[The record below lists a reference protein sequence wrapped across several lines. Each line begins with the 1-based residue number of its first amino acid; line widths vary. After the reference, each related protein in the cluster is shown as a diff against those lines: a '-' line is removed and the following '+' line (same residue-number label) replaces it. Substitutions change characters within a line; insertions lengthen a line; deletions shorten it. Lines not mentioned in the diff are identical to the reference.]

1 MDNENNPE
9 NIEALYEFLLP
20 KRKERMEEVLN
31 QRTNHLTILLDCVQN
46 YHNISAVLRSADA
59 FGLCDVHLIG
69 QDIEYSKGIAL
80 GTEQWLKLHLHENAK
95 QALDY
100 LQAKGYKIVVTAPE
114 DNFIEDKKKSI
125 PIYNLPFQE
134 KLVIAFG
141 NERAGVS
148 QEIFQAAT
156 YKTFIP
162 MFGFVESLNISV
174 ACALCLFCSTF
185 EVRSGKRQV
194 PLLLEEEKQKIKEQ
208 WVMQTLPHSKQILRE
223 VSKRRTNKI
232 RES

>member
-1 MDNENNPE
+1 MDKENTPE

-20 KRKERMEEVLN
+20 KRKVRMEEVLN
-31 QRTNHLTILLDCVQN
+31 QRTKHLTILLDCVQN
-46 YHNISAVLRSADA
+46 YHNISAVIRSADA

-80 GTEQWLKLHLHENAK
+80 GTEQWLKLHLHQTAK

-100 LQAKGYKIVVTAPE
+100 LQAKDYKIVVTAPE
-114 DNFIEDKKKSI
+114 DNLTADNKKSI
-125 PIYNLPFQE
+125 PVYQLPFQE
-134 KLVIAFG
+134 KLVLAFG

-148 QEIFQAAT
+148 EEISQAAT

-162 MFGFVESLNISV
+162 MFGFVESFNISV
-174 ACALCLFCSTF
+174 ACALCLFCSTLD
-185 EVRSGKRQV
+185 VRSGNRQV
-194 PLLLEEEKQKIKEQ
+194 PLLSEEEKLEIKEQ